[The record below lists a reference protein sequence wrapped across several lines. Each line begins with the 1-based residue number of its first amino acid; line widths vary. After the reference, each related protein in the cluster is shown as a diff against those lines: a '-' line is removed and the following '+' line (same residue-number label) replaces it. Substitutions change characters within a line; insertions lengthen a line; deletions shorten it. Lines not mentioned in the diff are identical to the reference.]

1 MPNIMTIYGG
11 KHCSVPDK
19 LEREKQ
25 QDEEEELRVK
35 H

>member
-1 MPNIMTIYGG
+1 MPNSMTIYGG

-19 LEREKQ
+19 LVREKEQ
-25 QDEEEELRVK
+25 QDEKEMRVK

>member
-1 MPNIMTIYGG
+1 MPNSMTIYRG

-19 LEREKQ
+19 LVREKEQ
-25 QDEEEELRVK
+25 QDEEMRVK